1 MKKITLLLVLSSLL
15 CFTACKKDEETSTPQ
30 KTKSELLS
38 AKPWKMTALTVNP
51 AINAG
56 GTMITD
62 IYAQMQACDK
72 DDVYSFKSDKT
83 YTQEEGATKC
93 DPNDPQV
100 SEAGTWTFS
109 SDEKQI
115 VQTSS
120 GSTESSTLV
129 ELTETKLVISNTE
142 TDGGITYTYTATF
155 SNQ

>member
-1 MKKITLLLVLSSLL
+1 MKKITLLFIIASLISVS
-15 CFTACKKDEETSTPQ
+15 ACKKDEDNNSTPQ

-38 AKPWKMTALTVNP
+38 AKPWKITALTVSP

-72 DDVYSFKSDKT
+72 DDIYSFKSDKT
-83 YTQEEGATKC
+83 YMQEEGATKC

-115 VQTSS
+115 VQTSN
-120 GSTESSTLV
+120 GSTESSALV
-129 ELTETKLVISNTE
+129 ELTETKLVISTTE
-142 TDGGITYTYTATF
+142 VDGGITYTYTATF
-155 SNQ
+155 SN